1 MTQAIAIKKLSEDKT
16 RKQAV
21 IDVLKCL
28 HGESYSDAA
37 DILDLAKHF
46 LSLNSML
53 DWELAR
59 DIIGQIE
66 LADEI

>member
-1 MTQAIAIKKLSEDKT
+1 MTQTTVIKKLSEDTT

-37 DILDLAKHF
+37 QILDLAKHF

-53 DWELAR
+53 DYELAR
-59 DIIGQIE
+59 DIINEIE
-66 LADEI
+66 IAGD

>member
-1 MTQAIAIKKLSEDKT
+1 MTQTTVIKKLSEDTT

-28 HGESYSDAA
+28 HGESYSDAVQ
-37 DILDLAKHF
+37 ILDLAKHF

-53 DWELAR
+53 DYELAR
-59 DIIGQIE
+59 DIINEIE
-66 LADEI
+66 IAGD

>member
-1 MTQAIAIKKLSEDKT
+1 M
-16 RKQAV
+16 
-21 IDVLKCL
+21 LKCL